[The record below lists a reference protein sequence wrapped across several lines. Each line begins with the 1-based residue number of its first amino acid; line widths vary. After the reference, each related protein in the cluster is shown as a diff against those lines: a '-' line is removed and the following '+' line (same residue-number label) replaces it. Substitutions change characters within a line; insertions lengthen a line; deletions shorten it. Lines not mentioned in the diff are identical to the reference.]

1 MKTVHI
7 SCALGVGGWRSRSR
21 EIRRAVIRQQHQAT
35 RHSVVQQEAIGLRNT
50 TVIAQILKQ
59 ARSTT
64 ATVPVR
70 KRIVGTGTQKEKYET
85 RLSVMLDP
93 QAH

>member
-21 EIRRAVIRQQHQAT
+21 EIRRALIRQQHQAT

-59 ARSTT
+59 AH
-64 ATVPVR
+64 
-70 KRIVGTGTQKEKYET
+70 RIFLHAEQTISVLGLLNP
-85 RLSVMLDP
+85 LSNR
-93 QAH
+93 